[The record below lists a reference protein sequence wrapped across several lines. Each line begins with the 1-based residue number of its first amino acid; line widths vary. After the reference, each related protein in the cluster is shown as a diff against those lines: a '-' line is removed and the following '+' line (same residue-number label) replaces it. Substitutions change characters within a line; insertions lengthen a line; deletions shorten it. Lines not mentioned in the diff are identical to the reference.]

1 MNRRTLLGSLLALA
15 ASPAVSVLP
24 ARAENAFAAAEPFSF
39 EALKVRAELLAKR
52 PFAERPLVAPD
63 VVGRI
68 FYDDHGAIRPMPERA
83 LFRGTP
89 FEVTPFHLGQFFPRP
104 VRLHAVAGGQARE
117 LIYDRA
123 MFRMPENSPAR
134 RMPDDAGYAGF
145 RVHEAARGAQG
156 GDWLAFLGASYFRA
170 SGDLSQYGI
179 SARGIAV
186 DSGGPGPEEFP
197 DFTEFWIEEAR
208 EGRGPTI
215 HALLDGPSVAGAFR
229 FETRRAPETLT
240 DVEAALFFRRDVARL
255 GLAPLTSMFWY
266 GEGEREATYDW
277 RPEVHDSDGLQ
288 IETGRGE
295 HLWRPLDNPRHLAL
309 SAFSD
314 ENPKGFGLMQRD
326 RNGDHYLSQVFF
338 ERRPSLWVEP
348 RGDWGRGSVQLLE
361 IPTGGEF
368 TDNVVA
374 FWTPERAPRAGE
386 RLDVSYRL
394 RWCADWFA
402 GGGLARATA
411 SRLDMPKRDGGRL
424 HRIFYVYF
432 DGAGLAAPGP
442 VEAAASAVGGEIA
455 GLSVQ
460 VPPQGPATARR
471 VTFNVIADGART
483 EPVELALHLTRAG
496 ARASET
502 WLYRLEAPEEGVFE
516 PASN

>member
-1 MNRRTLLGSLLALA
+1 MNRRSLLGSLLALA
-15 ASPAVSVLP
+15 ASPALAAL
-24 ARAENAFAAAEPFSF
+24 ARNAFAPAEPFSF
-39 EALKVRAELLAKR
+39 EALKVRAAMLAER
-52 PFAERPLVAPD
+52 PFAQRPKVAPEI
-63 VVGRI
+63 VGRI
-68 FYDDHGAIRPMPERA
+68 FYDDHGAIRSVPERA
-83 LFRGTP
+83 LFRGEA

-104 VRLHAVAGGQARE
+104 VRLHVVSGGQARE
-117 LIYDRA
+117 LVYDRR
-123 MFRMPENSPAR
+123 MFRMPADSPAQK
-134 RMPDDAGYAGF
+134 MPNDAGFAGL
-145 RVHEAARGAQG
+145 RVHEAGRGAED

-179 SARGIAV
+179 SARGIAIN
-186 DSGGPGPEEFP
+186 SGGPGTEEFP
-197 DFTEFWIEEAR
+197 EFTEFWIEAAQN
-208 EGRGPTI
+208 GRGPTVW
-215 HALLDGPSVAGAFR
+215 ALLDGPSVSGAFR
-229 FETRRAPETLT
+229 FETQRAPETLT
-240 DVEAALFFRRDVARL
+240 DVEAALFFRRSVARL
-255 GLAPLTSMFWY
+255 GIAPLTSMFWY
-266 GEGEREATYDW
+266 GEGEREPTYDW

-288 IETGRGE
+288 IETGRGD

-348 RGDWGRGSVQLLE
+348 RGDWGRGSVQLVE
-361 IPTGGEF
+361 IPTSGEF
-368 TDNVVA
+368 MDNVVA
-374 FWTPERAPRAGE
+374 FWTPERAPEAGE

-394 RWCADWFA
+394 RWCEDWFA

-411 SRLDMPKRDGGRL
+411 TRLDMPKRDGGKL

-442 VEAAASAVGGEIA
+442 VEAVASASDAEVA

-460 VPPQGPATARR
+460 VPPQGPETARR
-471 VTFNVIADGART
+471 VTFNLVVDGARK
-483 EPVELALHLTRAG
+483 EPVEISLHLTRGG

-502 WLYRLEAPEEGVFE
+502 WLYRLEVPNDGAPEQ
-516 PASN
+516 ASAG